1 MSVRRRELGDVVVL
15 DVCGHF
21 YGGRETAVLA
31 RVLYDEAEAS
41 SSVLVNLSEC
51 TGMNS
56 TAIGVLFRAHDACK
70 RRGASLKLCCAAGR
84 MKSLLAIL
92 GAGKLLDQYA
102 SEDEALAAFAQRA
115 TA

>member
-1 MSVRRRELGDVVVL
+1 MSVRRRQVGEVIVL
-15 DVCGHF
+15 DVSGHF
-21 YGGRETAVLA
+21 YGGRETAVLV
-31 RVLYDEAEAS
+31 RVLDEEIEVS

-56 TAIGVLFRAHDACK
+56 TAIGALFRVHDACQ
-70 RRGASLKLCCAAGR
+70 RRGASLKFCCAAGR

-92 GAGKLLDQYA
+92 RAGALLDQHA
-102 SEDEALAAFAQRA
+102 TEDEALAAFAQRA